1 MGNLTFGNLR
11 LARGFNDKASGGVT
25 GIVVNDVEYEGSDKS
40 SERNNDKADNGVKDG
55 GFGFLE
61 FAGIATRRH
70 ETYAANDNENDGD
83 DAGNT
88 DEPINEATNHR
99 VNIINVDTSLFYAI
113 IVDEVCAE
121 GDTDGVNNGGS
132 EHDDGETDKGTSEGL
147 LAGSGF
153 DWITRGE
160 HIEVATVDYVAY
172 DEIDGDDGDVGE
184 DVENDLPDG
193 AGEVIGVAN
202 IVKVDVAIPGWHA
215 E

>member
-1 MGNLTFGNLR
+1 M
-11 LARGFNDKASGGVT
+11 
-25 GIVVNDVEYEGSDKS
+25 
-40 SERNNDKADNGVKDG
+40 
-55 GFGFLE
+55 E
-61 FAGIATRRH
+61 FAGVATRRH
-70 ETYAANDNENDGD
+70 KTYAANDDENDGD

-99 VNIINVDTSLFYAI
+99 VNIINVDTSLFNTVI
-113 IVDEVCAE
+113 IDEVCAE
-121 GDTDGVNNGGS
+121 GDTDGVDDGGS
-132 EHDDGETDKGTSEGL
+132 EHDDSETDEGTSERF

-160 HIEVATVDYVAY
+160 HIEVAAVDYVTY
-172 DEIDGDDGDVGE
+172 DEIGGDDANIGE
-184 DVENDLPDG
+184 DVENNLPDG